1 MISYEPLL
9 KTLKEKNMTISDLR
23 GVCLDS
29 KTIAKFNKGG
39 SLKLSTVERICQYLN
54 VPIERVVYIDYDK
67 KL

>member
-9 KTLKEKNMTISDLR
+9 KTLNERNMTISDLR

-39 SLKLSTVERICQYLN
+39 SLKLSTVERICQYLQ
-54 VPIERVVYIDYDK
+54 VPIEKVVRIDYGE

>member
-9 KTLKEKNMTISDLR
+9 KTLSERNMTISDLR
-23 GVCLDS
+23 GVCLDG
-29 KTIAKFNKGG
+29 KTIAKFNKGE

-54 VPIERVVYIDYDK
+54 VPIEKVVYIDFSK